1 MGPLMKWVVQRQF
14 KTQLRTL
21 KDLLESGT
29 SENTPSTHSGE

>member
-1 MGPLMKWVVQRQF
+1 VVQRQF

-29 SENTPSTHSGE
+29 SENASF